1 MRTYGLFGAMLL
13 LLTACGTFQEETG
26 LSIFSL
32 GDTPAQPS
40 SDQVVLALH
49 ERVERE
55 PMLLCPGVS
64 LTASCEWI
72 EQGNKGALF
81 PPEIGIRVASP
92 LPLVGIEF
100 DAAPSSWEICYRL
113 EGSDTLYLT
122 ELSSEEL
129 GIKAPVETASTA
141 GVFDPYYATVRAYH
155 LGEPGYDAVANRCDG
170 ALTNRGQKASAW

>member
-26 LSIFSL
+26 LTIFGL

-72 EQGNKGALF
+72 EQGDKGALF
-81 PPEIGIRVASP
+81 PPETGSASP
-92 LPLVGIEF
+92 APCPWSASNSTQPP
-100 DAAPSSWEICYRL
+100 AAGKSAIGWKQRYALHDRALLRGAWPRRL
-113 EGSDTLYLT
+113 G
-122 ELSSEEL
+122 
-129 GIKAPVETASTA
+129 
-141 GVFDPYYATVRAYH
+141 
-155 LGEPGYDAVANRCDG
+155 
-170 ALTNRGQKASAW
+170 